1 MDLGVIRGGVIERA
15 HVRVVDDAEDELVR
29 CAQRGIVQEVVLDTR
44 FVDGFCARADD
55 GLGVVRDGCIV
66 GSGFGGYGEWG
77 AVCCFVCFV
86 VEDGT

>member
-1 MDLGVIRGGVIERA
+1 
-15 HVRVVDDAEDELVR
+15 
-29 CAQRGIVQEVVLDTR
+29 
-44 FVDGFCARADD
+44 VDGFCARADD